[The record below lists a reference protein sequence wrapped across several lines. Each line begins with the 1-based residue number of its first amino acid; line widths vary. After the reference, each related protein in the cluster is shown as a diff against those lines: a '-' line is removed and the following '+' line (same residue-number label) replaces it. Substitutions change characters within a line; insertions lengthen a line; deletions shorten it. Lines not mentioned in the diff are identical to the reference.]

1 LNIVKAQKMGDL
13 DTSQSRLTIFIIL
26 LILSIPSIACSLYI
40 FYQFIKSRELRQ
52 RVNNHVILVLLIISF
67 IQVRN
72 NQLFFN
78 AYID

>member
-1 LNIVKAQKMGDL
+1 MGDL

>member
-1 LNIVKAQKMGDL
+1 MNIVKAQKMGDL